1 MLPSDRQSLRPL
13 ALPFQPNARCEWCRV
28 DLDPCGP
35 QPQFAFLYPEWLFFV
50 WGRSYLLLRPLTC
63 AAFFLVA
70 VMASVV
76 PFRI

>member
-35 QPQFAFLYPEWLFFV
+35 QPQFAFLGADGSFRV
-50 WGRSYLLLRPLTC
+50 RAASYLQLKAAYLSGLLFGR
-63 AAFFLVA
+63 
-70 VMASVV
+70 ASG
-76 PFRI
+76 